1 MGLNLP
7 GQAKSA
13 EFNPAIPATT
23 LAFRG
28 TPHPIVNPDTLGGI
42 TGPFS
47 MGTKMRIIALLVLL
61 CALSE
66 VAIAQTTQCQSIPKA
81 SDRLSCYD
89 KAAPPTAAGKPAAS
103 KIPAAPDMAAGP
115 SKTPTEQAQV
125 VDMLA
130 AENSKLDAKLKTIC
144 RGC

>member
-1 MGLNLP
+1 
-7 GQAKSA
+7 
-13 EFNPAIPATT
+13 
-23 LAFRG
+23 
-28 TPHPIVNPDTLGGI
+28 
-42 TGPFS
+42 
-47 MGTKMRIIALLVLL
+47 MRVIALVVLL
-61 CALSE
+61 CTLSE

-81 SDRLSCYD
+81 SDRLACYD

-103 KIPAAPDMAAGP
+103 KTPAALDKAAGP